1 MARDTAS
8 VEALLAEFIAFPT
21 VSSDSNLAMIDRLA
35 ALLEDAGARVWT
47 QGDPGGTK
55 ANLFA
60 TMGPED
66 ARGGLLLSGHTDVV
80 PVADQAWSS
89 DPFEMVERDGLLFGR
104 GACDMKGFIAVAVD
118 LAVRV
123 DPATLRQPLHF
134 AFTRDEEVGCVGA
147 KALVDVLK
155 ERGIRPD
162 RAIIG
167 EPTEMKVIEGHK
179 GCCEVQV
186 HVTGREG
193 HGSRPDLGVNAAE
206 FAMRYATHLL
216 GLQPALEARAPEGSP
231 FTPPWT
237 TINLGKIAGGT
248 VFNVIPGKAEVEW
261 EMRPVTPADRDFVLA
276 EMETHVRDV
285 LVPQMQARDPG
296 TGMETVIAGD
306 IDALLPSPDNTA
318 RDAILALTGT
328 NESGTV
334 AFGTEAGIFQSLGT
348 DVVVCGPGSI
358 AQAHKP
364 DEYVSRA
371 QLAQC
376 MDLLDG
382 LVAGLTH

>member
-1 MARDTAS
+1 MARDISA
-8 VEALLAEFIAFPT
+8 VETLLAEFIAYPT

-35 ALLEDAGARVWT
+35 ELLEAAGARVWT

-60 TMGPED
+60 TMGPEE
-66 ARGGLLLSGHTDVV
+66 AQGGLLLSGHTDVV

-89 DPFEMVERDGLLFGR
+89 DPFQMVARDELLFGR
-104 GACDMKGFIAVAVD
+104 GACDMKGFIAAAVD
-118 LAVRV
+118 LAARV
-123 DPATLRQPLHF
+123 DAGSLREPLHF

-147 KALVDVLK
+147 KALVEVL
-155 ERGIRPD
+155 RDRDIRPD
-162 RAIIG
+162 RAVIG

-206 FAMRYATHLL
+206 YAMRYATHLL
-216 GLQPALEARAPEGSP
+216 GLQPALEARAPAGSP

-237 TINLGKIAGGT
+237 TINLGKLAGGSA
-248 VFNVIPGKAEVEW
+248 FNVIPGKAEIEW
-261 EMRPVTPADRDFVLA
+261 EMRPVAPEDRDFVLE
-276 EMETHVRDV
+276 EMEAHIRDV
-285 LVPQMQARDPG
+285 LLPAMTARDPG
-296 TGMETVIAGD
+296 TGMEMVVAGD
-306 IDALLPSPDNTA
+306 IDALLPAAENSA
-318 RDAILALTGT
+318 RDAVLALTGA
-328 NESGTV
+328 NDSGTV

-358 AQAHKP
+358 QQAHKP
-364 DEYVSRA
+364 DEYVSRN

-382 LVAGLTH
+382 LVAGLR